1 MNKEFSLDSL
11 KKAIKQRKIDK
22 EEKIQARFEA
32 VAKNY
37 QQAIKNLIKK
47 IYDFAQQIE
56 EFEVTV
62 EDESEIFT
70 SPAYPGMTTKINS
83 YRLKI
88 TLEEDFLMFDPS
100 GKAITSALGQI
111 EIIAS
116 KPVSFMIE
124 KILYLVR
131 DPRNPSGAYWG
142 YRSIEN
148 LGGGLLPFSKEA
160 LAKLL
165 HEIFA

>member
-1 MNKEFSLDSL
+1 MSKEFSIDTL

-37 QQAIKNLIKK
+37 EQAIQNLIKK
-47 IYDFAQQIE
+47 IHEFTIQIE
-56 EFEVTV
+56 EFEVEL
-62 EDESEIFT
+62 EDETEIFT
-70 SPAYPGMTTKINS
+70 SPAYPGLTAKIKAQ
-83 YRLKI
+83 RLKI

-116 KPVSFMIE
+116 KPISFMIE
-124 KILYLVR
+124 KVLYLVR
-131 DPRNPSGAYWG
+131 DPNNPAGAYWG

-160 LAKLL
+160 LLKLL